1 MSGIVGTLRAA
12 SERHEQSGRSTLRPY
27 NASAF
32 DFNVEFAIT
41 RQCRDASVRLVVSFS
56 DAARSVPTTLSLTRS
71 LPFSV

>member
-27 NASAF
+27 HASAF

-41 RQCRDASVRLVVSFS
+41 RHSLNKFNSALAYSQPSVFRL
-56 DAARSVPTTLSLTRS
+56 TK
-71 LPFSV
+71 